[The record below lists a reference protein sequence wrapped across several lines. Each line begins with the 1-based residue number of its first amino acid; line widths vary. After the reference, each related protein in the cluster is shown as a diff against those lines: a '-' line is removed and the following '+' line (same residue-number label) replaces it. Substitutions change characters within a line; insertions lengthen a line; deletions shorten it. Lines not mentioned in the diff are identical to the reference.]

1 MQKNYEQLKQIRI
14 EYASMWNSKSEIIYK
29 TGFYEWMADFL
40 DGYERVLEIG
50 SGTGYAAKA
59 LIENGHSI
67 VSIDE
72 NPECLRLAR
81 KNLHKD
87 SIASVLIERG
97 ESIFDKGRYN
107 IEYDEIDANIHRDKV
122 VLIEGDILKDPHL
135 AHWLRSGEQFDAIIC
150 WLIGTHFF
158 RDNSKI
164 LEDHEFSVRERP
176 LTYRRLVQDKVYK
189 LAGALLRDNGIL
201 QIVDK
206 VSSDKD
212 SDIIFE
218 NHQSRAD
225 DAFLKIEEIHYK
237 YAADMVNELHSIAA
251 AGDLDAKQES
261 GQAFLASI
269 ISKKK

>member
-1 MQKNYEQLKQIRI
+1 
-14 EYASMWNSKSEIIYK
+14 MWNSKSEIIYN

-50 SGTGYAAKA
+50 SGAGYAAKA
-59 LIENGHSI
+59 LIETGHSI

-97 ESIFDKGRYN
+97 KSIFDKGRYN
-107 IEYDEIDANIHRDKV
+107 IEYDEIAVNIHNDKV
-122 VLIEGDILKDPHL
+122 VLIEGDIVEDPHL
-135 AHWLRSGEQFDAIIC
+135 AQWLRSGEQFDAIIC

-158 RDNSKI
+158 RDSSETLKRHG
-164 LEDHEFSVRERP
+164 LKVREKP
-176 LTYRRLVQDKVYK
+176 LAYRRFVQGKVYE
-189 LAGALLRDNGIL
+189 LADALLRPGGIL

-206 VSSDKD
+206 VNSDKD

-218 NHQSRAD
+218 NHQSRAAD
-225 DAFLKIEEIHYK
+225 SFLKIEEIHYK
-237 YAADMVNELHSIAA
+237 YAADMVSKLHSVEA
-251 AGDLDAKQES
+251 AGNLDVKQES
-261 GQAFLASI
+261 DQAFLASI
-269 ISKKK
+269 ISKRK